1 MTYELLAPEQMGQA
15 DALTI
20 ARGTPGTVLMERA
33 GQGVADRA
41 MTMAHHP
48 GANILVLCG
57 PGNNGGDGYVAA
69 RLLAQADYNVT
80 VVALGDTSRLT
91 GDAASAF
98 HAWQGPTHLD
108 ADFRNQVL
116 IIDALFGAGLAR
128 PLEGRAAELVDR
140 ANKAACPILAVDLPS
155 GVDGRTGDALGSA
168 IEAKHSI
175 TFHRLKPGHALYP
188 GRSLCGQV
196 EVVDIGID
204 PTATVETGYVA
215 RITGGYLTTAL
226 GMHPPGA
233 HKFAKGHVL
242 VVGGPP
248 EKAGAGFLAANAA
261 LRAGAGLTTLAAP
274 QAVLDGSIGLHLSL
288 MRERCDEAADLARL
302 LCNTKLS
309 SCVIGPGLAPDEA
322 TRQMVYAALA
332 SPVALVLD
340 AGALSAFAGMT
351 DQLFEQIRTRTA
363 PTVLTPHE
371 GEFSRLFGPMDRVL
385 SKLEKAQSA
394 ATRSGAVLVLK
405 GADSVIAHPN
415 GEPSCTYI
423 NGNAPPWLATA
434 GSGDVLAGII
444 AGLLAGLQANP
455 ENTLDAERLTKTV
468 ALGVWLHGRAGQ
480 VAGAGL
486 IASDLESGLRGV
498 LGNLNRTPF
507 HLLSVGG

>member
-1 MTYELLAPEQMGQA
+1 MTHELLTPEQMGEA

-20 ARGTPGTVLMERA
+20 ARGTPGKVLMERA
-33 GQGVADRA
+33 GQGVASRA
-41 MTMAHHP
+41 MAMAHYP

-80 VVALGDTSRLT
+80 VLALGDTSQLT
-91 GDAASAF
+91 GDAAWAF
-98 HAWQGPTHLD
+98 QTWQGPTHQD

-128 PLEGRAAELVDR
+128 PLEGRAAELVER

-155 GVDGRTGDALGSA
+155 GVDGRTGKAHGSA

-188 GRSLCGQV
+188 GRGLCGQI

-215 RITGGYLTTAL
+215 QLTGGYLSAAL
-226 GMHPPGA
+226 GTVA
-233 HKFAKGHVL
+233 ADANKFDKGHAL
-242 VVGGPP
+242 VVCGPP
-248 EKAGAGFLAANAA
+248 EKAGAGFLAATAA
-261 LRAGAGLTTLAAP
+261 LRVGAGLTTLAAP
-274 QAVLDGSIGLHLSL
+274 KTVMDGSIGRHPSL
-288 MRERCDEAADLARL
+288 MRARCEVVADLARL
-302 LCNTKLS
+302 LSNPKLS
-309 SCVIGPGLAPDEA
+309 SCLLGPGLPPDET

-340 AGALSAFAGMT
+340 AGALSAFTGMA
-351 DQLFEQIRTRTA
+351 DQLFEQICARNA
-363 PTVLTPHE
+363 PTILTPHQ
-371 GEFSRLFGPMDRVL
+371 GEFARLFGPMDPVL
-385 SKLEKAQSA
+385 SKLEKAQA
-394 ATRSGAVLVLK
+394 AAMQSGAMLVLK

-415 GEPSCTYI
+415 GRPDCTYI

-434 GSGDVLAGII
+434 GSGDVLAGILT
-444 AGLLAGLQANP
+444 GLLAKPQHTPDPVHLAR
-455 ENTLDAERLTKTV
+455 TT

-480 VAGAGL
+480 VAGTGM

-498 LGNLNRTPF
+498 LNNLNRTPF
-507 HLLSVGG
+507 SILSVGG